1 MDHLAQGQLTDTGRG
16 GGWRGRHRRAIPL
29 VPGVHVCPE
38 LQRVHRPPHVAPLP
52 SRPAPPPV
60 SPAAAGARSRCG
72 PGLGSEP
79 GSGSRPG
86 LGRRLHGAD
95 EACVELALAALDP
108 ALLLGDCGPLGQLV
122 GVGDHLPTRAA
133 PRHALPAAMPPA
145 ASLRKPARRVHRDH
159 QRSCR
164 LPRKLERRCVGAD
177 SVPHHGARAHAEHA
191 ARVHGERG
199 VARAHRKC
207 AELGAVQPDPH
218 HFAIVAP
225 FDQPVGAAKL
235 PPFAAR
241 GAGRFWDGWA
251 KGERSGCAAGEPC
264 GQR

>member
-145 ASLRKPARRVHRDH
+145 ASLRKPARAG
-159 QRSCR
+159 
-164 LPRKLERRCVGAD
+164 LP
-177 SVPHHGARAHAEHA
+177 GARRRRGLPPRGAA
-191 ARVHGERG
+191 ARRG
-199 VARAHRKC
+199 TARSGRSATARAPAPSRR
-207 AELGAVQPDPH
+207 ARLRRPALRGSAGGTPSPGAPP
-218 HFAIVAP
+218 P
-225 FDQPVGAAKL
+225 CGAA
-235 PPFAAR
+235 PPPRAPR
-241 GAGRFWDGWA
+241 
-251 KGERSGCAAGEPC
+251 
-264 GQR
+264 